1 MCLAAG
7 ATLRQTGR
15 GGESA
20 EKESTVFTLD
30 DMSVVEWLAT
40 TRWTAEMSADLG
52 DARHREERLT
62 CAELAWSLILQ
73 AADEA
78 ERRQGH
84 LRVTYA
90 A

>member
-1 MCLAAG
+1 MCLAVD

-15 GGESA
+15 GGKSA
-20 EKESTVFTLD
+20 EKESTVFSLD

-40 TRWTAEMSADLG
+40 TRWTAEMSAGHG
-52 DARHREERLT
+52 DAPGREERLT

-78 ERRQGH
+78 ERKHG
-84 LRVTYA
+84 LLKVAYA

>member
-1 MCLAAG
+1 MAVG

-15 GGESA
+15 GGKSA
-20 EKESTVFTLD
+20 EKESTVFSLD

-40 TRWTAEMSADLG
+40 TRWAAEMSADLG
-52 DARHREERLT
+52 NAPGHCEQLT

-78 ERRQGH
+78 ERRDGY
-84 LRVTYA
+84 LKVTYA

>member
-1 MCLAAG
+1 MAAN

-15 GGESA
+15 GGKSA

-52 DARHREERLT
+52 DAPGRREERLT

-78 ERRQGH
+78 ERRHGH
-84 LRVTYA
+84 LQVTYA

>member
-1 MCLAAG
+1 MAVG

-15 GGESA
+15 GGKSA
-20 EKESTVFTLD
+20 EKESTVFSLD

-52 DARHREERLT
+52 NAPGHCEQLT

-73 AADEA
+73 SADEA
-78 ERRQGH
+78 ERRDGY
-84 LRVTYA
+84 LKVTYA

>member
-1 MCLAAG
+1 MCLAVG

-15 GGESA
+15 GGKSA

-52 DARHREERLT
+52 DAPG
-62 CAELAWSLILQ
+62 S
-73 AADEA
+73 
-78 ERRQGH
+78 
-84 LRVTYA
+84 
-90 A
+90 

>member
-1 MCLAAG
+1 MAVG

-15 GGESA
+15 GGKSA
-20 EKESTVFTLD
+20 EKESAVFSLD

-52 DARHREERLT
+52 SAPSCGERLT

-78 ERRQGH
+78 ERRDGYFK
-84 LRVTYA
+84 VTYA

>member
-1 MCLAAG
+1 
-7 ATLRQTGR
+7 
-15 GGESA
+15 
-20 EKESTVFTLD
+20 VFSLD

-52 DARHREERLT
+52 NAAGCGERLT

-78 ERRQGH
+78 ERRDGY
-84 LRVTYA
+84 LKVTYA

>member
-1 MCLAAG
+1 MAAD

-15 GGESA
+15 GGKSA

-52 DARHREERLT
+52 DVPGRGERLT

-78 ERRQGH
+78 ERKHG
-84 LRVTYA
+84 LLKVVYA

>member
-1 MCLAAG
+1 MAVG

-15 GGESA
+15 GGKSA
-20 EKESTVFTLD
+20 EKESTVFSLD

-52 DARHREERLT
+52 NAPGHCEQLT

-73 AADEA
+73 AADEG
-78 ERRQGH
+78 ERRDGY
-84 LRVTYA
+84 LKVTYA

>member
-1 MCLAAG
+1 MCMAVG

-15 GGESA
+15 GGKSA
-20 EKESTVFTLD
+20 EKESTVFSLD

-52 DARHREERLT
+52 NAPGHCEQLT

-78 ERRQGH
+78 ERRDGY
-84 LRVTYA
+84 LKVMYA

>member
-1 MCLAAG
+1 MF
-7 ATLRQTGR
+7 
-15 GGESA
+15 S
-20 EKESTVFTLD
+20 LD

-40 TRWTAEMSADLG
+40 TRWTAEMSAGLG
-52 DARHREERLT
+52 DAPGREERLT

-78 ERRQGH
+78 ERKHG
-84 LRVTYA
+84 LLKVAYA